1 MTWDL
6 KFTTA
11 EAYMETKM
19 QKIVINRCFGGF
31 GLSGVAQKRYFEL
44 EHKPAGEYDAQYDH
58 WSEWRSWEVPR
69 DDYNLVR
76 VVEELGEASWGF
88 ASELKVVEV
97 PAGVNWY
104 VHDYDG
110 METVCEVHREWF

>member
-1 MTWDL
+1 MNDL

-31 GLSGVAQKRYFEL
+31 GLSGIAQKRYFEL
-44 EHKPAGEYDAQYDH
+44 ECKPAGEYDKQYDC
-58 WSEWRSWEVPR
+58 WSEWQPWDVHR

-76 VVEELGEASWGF
+76 VVEELGSAAWGYG
-88 ASELKVVEV
+88 SELKVVEV
-97 PAGVNWY
+97 PVGVDWY
-104 VHDYDG
+104 VRDYDG
-110 METVCEVHREWF
+110 VETVCEVHREWY